1 MRYPNHIILDISRFQ
16 NSNITSNWTVSYRS
30 FISKQQ
36 QFNNT
41 LNIISNIKLSTK
53 SIINK
58 NESTVKII
66 NSSTFFNTKSNKNA
80 NYKTNNLLWSLF
92 DINFLKKEKI
102 YTKLKYSRSPQYDIV
117 SGGVAALFAGFLGF
131 IISEIFGI

>member
-92 DINFLKKEKI
+92 DINFLKKEK
-102 YTKLKYSRSPQYDIV
+102 YTLN
-117 SGGVAALFAGFLGF
+117 
-131 IISEIFGI
+131 